1 MDKTRERVRKFRDD
15 REWKQFHTPSNLAKA
30 ISIEAAELLE
40 EFLWDNE
47 NYNEINIQEELAD
60 ILVYCFHMADALN
73 VDIEDIIN
81 KKMDK
86 NEAKYPVEKAKRT
99 SKKYTEL

>member
-1 MDKTRERVRKFRDD
+1 MEETLNRIRKFRRD
-15 REWKQFHTPSNLAKA
+15 RDWDQFHSPSNLAKA

-40 EFLWDNE
+40 NFLWDND
-47 NYNEINIQEELAD
+47 NYNREQVLEELAD
-60 ILVYCFHMADALN
+60 VMVYCVHMADALGA
-73 VDIEDIIN
+73 DIEDTIN

-86 NEAKYPVEKAKRT
+86 NEKKYPVEKAKGN